1 MKINSIERYLN
12 KVVCGDANEVMR
24 KIPSNSVDL
33 VITSPPYYKQRDY
46 GKGGLGHEKKVEEYI
61 AGLLEIF
68 KECVRVI
75 KDSGAIVFNIGDKY
89 EDGNLLLVP
98 YRFAIAVGQETN
110 VRLLNEVTW
119 VKTNPVPKQDK
130 RKLIPSS
137 EPFFIFVKSN
147 KYFFDKDAFLGHMD
161 YVRKKANGNGENVG
175 KGYFNLI
182 EASDLS
188 ADQKQQCRERLQE
201 VIWEVKTG
209 KIEGF
214 RLKIKGIHAEPYGGQ
229 NGGRKIHLDRDGFT
243 VIKIYGKSLKRDIIE
258 SPVETIKGNIHPAIY
273 PEYIVQ
279 EFLKLLTRKN
289 DVVLDPFLGSGTT
302 AMVAKKMERN
312 YIGIEVN
319 ADYCEYAEKRL
330 ATVQKEM
337 VMELFI

>member
-98 YRFAIAVGQETN
+98 YRFAIAVGIVIFLFFQKSLCCQIEFTFN
-110 VRLLNEVTW
+110 KLLYSN
-119 VKTNPVPKQDK
+119 NMI
-130 RKLIPSS
+130 LLY
-137 EPFFIFVKSN
+137 FIFVKSN

-243 VIKIYGKSLKRDIIE
+243 VIKI
-258 SPVETIKGNIHPAIY
+258 
-273 PEYIVQ
+273 
-279 EFLKLLTRKN
+279 
-289 DVVLDPFLGSGTT
+289 
-302 AMVAKKMERN
+302 
-312 YIGIEVN
+312 
-319 ADYCEYAEKRL
+319 
-330 ATVQKEM
+330 
-337 VMELFI
+337 